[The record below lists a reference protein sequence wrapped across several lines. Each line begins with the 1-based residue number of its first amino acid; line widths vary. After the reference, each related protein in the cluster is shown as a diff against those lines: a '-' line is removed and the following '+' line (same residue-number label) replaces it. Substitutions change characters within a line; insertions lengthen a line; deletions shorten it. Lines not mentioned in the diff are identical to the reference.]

1 MLELKLQLRSLL
13 APEMMFFFYQIFNII
28 FKMYF
33 RSVTK
38 DLGLCSGQ
46 WFMHSKELGHIRVKR
61 ALDLEFSDPPPS
73 LLLIVEG
80 EEDFYNSFILKQE
93 EERLSHL

>member
-1 MLELKLQLRSLL
+1 
-13 APEMMFFFYQIFNII
+13 
-28 FKMYF
+28 
-33 RSVTK
+33 
-38 DLGLCSGQ
+38 
-46 WFMHSKELGHIRVKR
+46 MHSKELGHIRVKR